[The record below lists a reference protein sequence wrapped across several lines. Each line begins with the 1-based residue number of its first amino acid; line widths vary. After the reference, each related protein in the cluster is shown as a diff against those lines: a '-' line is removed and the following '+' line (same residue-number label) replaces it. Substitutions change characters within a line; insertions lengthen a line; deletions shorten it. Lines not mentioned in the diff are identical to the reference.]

1 MRKAVDEFVLKKNT
15 ANVTILP
22 KTGSFADTNMLVG
35 LGLIIST
42 IVIG

>member
-1 MRKAVDEFVLKKNT
+1 M
-15 ANVTILP
+15 TILP

-42 IVIG
+42 IGIGLFRRRKTIMR